1 MGEYEHAKICHKC
14 RYLCRMTGRMF
25 SGADWDGMACHYT
38 LLTDKFREVKATDT
52 YCPYFSPKRRERKIA
67 PPAWDEIKS
76 DENI

>member
-1 MGEYEHAKICHKC
+1 MGEYKHARICYKC
-14 RYLCRMTGRMF
+14 RYLCRMF

-52 YCPYFSPKRRERKIA
+52 YCPYFRPKRRERKVVS
-67 PPAWDEIKS
+67 PAWDKMKS